1 MLLELIPCCQIF
13 FQGGD
18 GRLEEN
24 SGHDGALVRLDGVE
38 GLVDVQRSALI
49 ALAAPGKALGN
60 TPLTKIEDAVWD
72 KAVARANAVREVVE
86 MTVGRTK
93 AVKAKARELG
103 ISERQVWRLVADYTR
118 PETVHGM
125 RSEERRGGKKG

>member
-1 MLLELIPCCQIF
+1 MLLELTPGCQIVY
-13 FQGGD
+13 QGVI

-38 GLVDVQRSALI
+38 GLVEVQRSALI

-72 KAVARANAVREVVE
+72 K
-86 MTVGRTK
+86 
-93 AVKAKARELG
+93 
-103 ISERQVWRLVADYTR
+103 
-118 PETVHGM
+118 
-125 RSEERRGGKKG
+125 RSEEHTSDLQSLMRISYAVFCLKKKQQE

>member
-1 MLLELIPCCQIF
+1 MLLELTPGCQIVY
-13 FQGGD
+13 QGVI

-38 GLVDVQRSALI
+38 GLVEVQRSALI

-86 MTVGRTK
+86 
-93 AVKAKARELG
+93 
-103 ISERQVWRLVADYTR
+103 
-118 PETVHGM
+118 
-125 RSEERRGGKKG
+125 RSEEHTSELQSLMRISYAVFCVKKKK

>member
-1 MLLELIPCCQIF
+1 MLLGRTPGCQIGY
-13 FQGGD
+13 QGVI

-38 GLVDVQRSALI
+38 GLVEVQRSALI

-72 KAVARANAVREVVE
+72 KAVARANAVREVAE
-86 MTVGRTK
+86 RTDGRTK
-93 AVKAKARELG
+93 AVKAQARELG
-103 ISERQVWRLVADYTR
+103 IRERQEARQIDW
-118 PETVHGM
+118 
-125 RSEERRGGKKG
+125 

>member
-1 MLLELIPCCQIF
+1 MIRRPPRSTRPDTLFPYTTLF
-13 FQGGD
+13 RSVYQGVI

-38 GLVDVQRSALI
+38 GLVEVQRSALI

-72 KAVARANAVREVVE
+72 KAVARANAVREE
-86 MTVGRTK
+86 IGR
-93 AVKAKARELG
+93 A
-103 ISERQVWRLVADYTR
+103 
-118 PETVHGM
+118 HG
-125 RSEERRGGKKG
+125 